1 MDHKLN
7 TRWLALRLGIG
18 LTATVAGMDKS
29 FNLLAAAFTLA
40 RLAEVRQETPVYRF
54 GAIAHASH

>member
-7 TRWLALRLGIG
+7 TPWLALRLGIG

-29 FNLLAAAFTLA
+29 FNLFAAAGFYDVL
-40 RLAEVRQETPVYRF
+40 